1 MKLKTFKIISYI
13 ANLDGDETECL
24 PTDKDLHFVPMVQ
37 GAPGT
42 GNHPDW
48 DEPLA
53 ADWFYHI
60 LGKTI

>member
-1 MKLKTFKIISYI
+1 
-13 ANLDGDETECL
+13 
-24 PTDKDLHFVPMVQ
+24 MVQ

-48 DEPLA
+48 EEPVA

-60 LGKTI
+60 LGEPITTRSVKYY